1 MKQIKL
7 KKKRKPPENLLSK
20 KSKRKK
26 TKVKVKFKT
35 EIKPPKKEKPKVAA
49 RRKKI
54 HEINQ

>member
-1 MKQIKL
+1 MKQIKF

-35 EIKPPKKEKPKVAA
+35 EIKPPKKEKPKFM
-49 RRKKI
+49 K
-54 HEINQ
+54 